1 MTSALPED
9 APTVDLTST
18 TDRPMVSVVV
28 PAFNEE
34 LIIRDSLAAI
44 ADELTRLEKRFRW
57 EILVV
62 DDGSTDATPTIVAEV
77 AADEPRVRLLRHSVN
92 FNIGQA
98 LRFAFRNCR
107 GDYVVTMDAD
117 LSYDTGHI
125 PRLLHALIAERAKMV
140 VASPYASGGEVTGV
154 PWRRRV
160 LSRSANRF
168 LSKVTP
174 VDITT
179 MTGLVRAYDRRFLD
193 NLDLRLMDGSV
204 NTEIVYKAH
213 LLGARIVEIP
223 AHLDWTG
230 QEERNENRKG
240 PKVTGLS
247 KALLLAGIQFRP
259 VQWFTGFG
267 LVLFVVAAILGA
279 IALAATIDELAG
291 QGLSLSNLN
300 QAMTDAFDRMPMV
313 FLMSALTLLFAS
325 LVMALGVIAAVSRRY
340 FHELFHASTPLM
352 RRIEALE
359 HQIRT
364 KL

>member
-1 MTSALPED
+1 MTVARPD
-9 APTVDLTST
+9 DVPTVDLTT
-18 TDRPMVSVVV
+18 ARDRSMVSVVV
-28 PAFNEE
+28 PAFNEA
-34 LIIRDSLAAI
+34 LIIEESLGAI
-44 ADELTRLEKRFRW
+44 TAELGRLEDEFRW
-57 EILVV
+57 EVLVV
-62 DDGSTDATPTIVAEV
+62 DDGSTDATPAIVAGV
-77 AADEPRVRLLRHSVN
+77 AQAEPHVRLLRHPVN

-98 LRFAFRNCR
+98 LRYAFRNCR
-107 GDYVVTMDAD
+107 GDFIVTMDAD

-125 PRLLHALIAERAKMV
+125 PRLLHALIDERAKIV
-140 VASPYASGGEVTGV
+140 VASPYAKGGEVTGV
-154 PWRRRV
+154 PWRRLV

-168 LSKVTP
+168 LSRVAP
-174 VDITT
+174 VDVTT

-230 QEERNENRKG
+230 QEERNADRTG

-259 VQWFTGFG
+259 VPWFTGFG
-267 LVLFVVAAILGA
+267 LVLLGLAVVLGLVATVVTFDELSGQSFTLSHLNAAVADAFGRVPLVFLLGVA
-279 IALAATIDELAG
+279 SLMTGAVVMSLGVLAAVT
-291 QGLSLSNLN
+291 
-300 QAMTDAFDRMPMV
+300 
-313 FLMSALTLLFAS
+313 
-325 LVMALGVIAAVSRRY
+325 RRY
-340 FHELFHASTPLM
+340 FHELFHASTTVM
-352 RRIEALE
+352 RRLEALE